1 MADPQHQLEVSIAL
15 PAPTTLWDLIR
26 QTKAKTIN
34 RIPANSVNNIEIC
47 YVNKLPI
54 PGLNQLCAMHWYSFA
69 FPSKSKD
76 KTPFAQQVAF
86 KQLCLSDSGCSCT
99 VIAEKVLKKH
109 CINFD
114 KNVLGERLP
123 TAGSHDLQVNGI
135 ITLEGGFK
143 NKHGITKT
151 TYMHC
156 LVSDSIK
163 DEIIISSF
171 IAEAVSSCTIAK
183 DSDCNSELYSATSR
197 CATVLNP
204 LSKEE
209 IEKVKHKSTKITQIF
224 LVTPSMTSQ

>member
-1 MADPQHQLEVSIAL
+1 MVCPQQPLADPQHQLEVSIAL

-76 KTPFAQQVAF
+76 KTPFAKQVAF

-135 ITLEGGFK
+135 ITLEGEFK
-143 NKHGITKT
+143 NEHGITKT
-151 TYMHC
+151 TYMNC
-156 LVSDSIK
+156 LVSDSINP
-163 DEIIISSF
+163 IP
-171 IAEAVSSCTIAK
+171 V
-183 DSDCNSELYSATSR
+183 ELWMTL
-197 CATVLNP
+197 TVGAGL
-204 LSKEE
+204 
-209 IEKVKHKSTKITQIF
+209 
-224 LVTPSMTSQ
+224 